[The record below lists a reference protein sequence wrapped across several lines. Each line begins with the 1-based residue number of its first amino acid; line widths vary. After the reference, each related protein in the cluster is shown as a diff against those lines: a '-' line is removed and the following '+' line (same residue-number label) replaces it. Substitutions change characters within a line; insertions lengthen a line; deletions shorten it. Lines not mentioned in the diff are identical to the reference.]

1 MSDFKK
7 SVNVCDET
15 AELTDYDFYFNGVLL
30 TVAEAED
37 EDENEGIS

>member
-1 MSDFKK
+1 MPDYKK

-30 TVAEAED
+30 TVEEA
-37 EDENEGIS
+37 EDENEGE